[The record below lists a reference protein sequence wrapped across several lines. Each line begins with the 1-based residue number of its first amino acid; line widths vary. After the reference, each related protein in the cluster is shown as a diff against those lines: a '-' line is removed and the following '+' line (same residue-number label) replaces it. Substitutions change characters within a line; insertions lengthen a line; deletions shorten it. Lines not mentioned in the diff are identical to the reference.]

1 MQRTK
6 LGISV
11 GMMGAWI
18 YFAGLFAGYIAVL
31 LMVGYVLLFEESG
44 WLKRSAIKAIVLL
57 IIFSFIT
64 TIIGLIPN
72 AVSVIDNL
80 LAVFNIT
87 IGRGIL
93 NNLSY
98 AVSSVISIIEKIMF
112 LVLGVKALKQETIVI
127 PSVEELISRHVV

>member
-11 GMMGAWI
+11 GMMGAGI
-18 YFAGLFAGYIAVL
+18 YFAGLFGGYIAVL
-31 LMVGYVLLFEESG
+31 FMVGYVLLFEENG
-44 WLKRSAIKAIVLL
+44 WLKRSAIKATALL
-57 IIFSFIT
+57 MIFSFIT
-64 TIIGLIPN
+64 TIIGLIPS
-72 AVSVIDNL
+72 AVTVVDNI
-80 LAVFNIT
+80 LAIFNIG

-93 NNLSY
+93 NNIAY
-98 AVSSVISIIEKIMF
+98 AVSGIISIIEKLLF